1 MAIRESSWALMAWAE
16 ARERAAGELSARA
29 QWLQQGGR
37 EDEAVDLRAAAW
49 TLRVRALR
57 ERAQSNGFTPGK
69 LPLSGARRG
78 RSDVSGR
85 LMRLSTGATGRCTV
99 RKRGVSR
106 PQDLG
111 PLTLPGRPRTLA
123 HVCWSLCRRVR
134 ASSQSSSS

>member
-29 QWLQQGGR
+29 QLQQDGQ

-57 ERAQSNGFTPGK
+57 ERAQANGFTPAK
-69 LPLSGARRG
+69 LPLSGVSRRG

-85 LMRLSTGATGRCTV
+85 LLRLAPSVAENRGSVRKKPAYISGVDPRVGLAPANQYTGR
-99 RKRGVSR
+99 
-106 PQDLG
+106 L
-111 PLTLPGRPRTLA
+111 
-123 HVCWSLCRRVR
+123 
-134 ASSQSSSS
+134 